1 MGMVPLCDE
10 AIDRVLARD
19 DEQAHRSV
27 SLRHALIH
35 RSPGL
40 WGDHPR
46 RPRSVVLVREDD
58 GPEGRHAF
66 GLGEAEPAVG
76 WLSRLGRRVSLLAP
90 TAWEGAIRRR
100 GSAVLRG
107 IVETWVRSP
116 GDDGTDRRRPARSR
130 GGSARST
137 SRRSSSP
144 RRSWRCRAGGRSRG
158 SSARARRSASPTA
171 TAGCSPWRGPSR
183 PTTAATPWPSPP
195 SPATAGSASA
205 ARAGSALVAHVEAVR
220 GKEPIWTVADENL
233 ASKALARSLGFS
245 PRVREVVL
253 RWGP

>member
-19 DEQAHRSV
+19 DEQGHRSV

-116 GDDGTDRRRPARSR
+116 GDETPTDVDP
-130 GGSARST
+130 
-137 SRRSSSP
+137 P
-144 RRSWRCRAGGRSRG
+144 I
-158 SSARARRSASPTA
+158 ARRLGPFDEQAFLVAAPSWALQGWGSFAGLIREGAAFGVPDRDGRLLALAWTFEADDVRDALAVA
-171 TAGCSPWRGPSR
+171 TVPRYRRLGLGRA
-183 PTTAATPWPSPP
+183 
-195 SPATAGSASA
+195 
-205 ARAGSALVAHVEAVR
+205 AGSALVAHVEAVR
-220 GKEPIWTVADENL
+220 GKEPIWTVACENL

-245 PRVREVVL
+245 ARAREVVL